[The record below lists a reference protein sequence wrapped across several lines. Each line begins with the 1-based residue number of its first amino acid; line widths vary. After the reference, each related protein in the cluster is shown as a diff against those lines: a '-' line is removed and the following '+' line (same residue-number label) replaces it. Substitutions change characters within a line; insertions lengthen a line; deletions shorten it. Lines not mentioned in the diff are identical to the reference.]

1 MLLPITSPNRKPAAL
16 DRHDGLDL
24 VSTTMSL
31 PQEQTYGY
39 YHSSCA
45 HVQPRP

>member
-1 MLLPITSPNRKPAAL
+1 MPRPITPYDEKPAAL
-16 DRHDGLDL
+16 DRHDGLNL

-39 YHSSCA
+39 YHSSRA
-45 HVQPRP
+45 GVQPRL